1 MWFWFWFE
9 GPVGGSR
16 ICGGGSV
23 LLWLFGSVFLTG
35 FGGWRGG
42 GYCDCGGWRGLLGL
56 CVCVCVCVCFGF
68 LWPVS
73 SNFWRGGVVVVSRFL
88 CFFFLL

>member
-1 MWFWFWFE
+1 MVVAIVIVVVS
-9 GPVGGSR
+9 VGYWG
-16 ICGGGSV
+16 
-23 LLWLFGSVFLTG
+23 
-35 FGGWRGG
+35 
-42 GYCDCGGWRGLLGL
+42 

-88 CFFFLL
+88 CFFFPIVAGA

>member
-1 MWFWFWFE
+1 MWAI
-9 GPVGGSR
+9 GV
-16 ICGGGSV
+16 V
-23 LLWLFGSVFLTG
+23 
-35 FGGWRGG
+35 
-42 GYCDCGGWRGLLGL
+42 

-88 CFFFLL
+88 CFFFLVIVGAQRK